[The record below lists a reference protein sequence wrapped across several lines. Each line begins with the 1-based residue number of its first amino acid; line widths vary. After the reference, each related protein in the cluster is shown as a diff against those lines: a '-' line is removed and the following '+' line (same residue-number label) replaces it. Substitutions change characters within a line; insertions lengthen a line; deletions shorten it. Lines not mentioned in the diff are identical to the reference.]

1 VVDRDLVP
9 REWVIG
15 ADDDL
20 ADAEDRFSVFS
31 IQHKEIS
38 GLVAGVGY
46 ASANPELQRRIK
58 VMKYLLSGV
67 AIVAALAIVSPASA
81 QDRPAHGGYQGGSGA
96 PASTQNGAVGG
107 YQGGSGAPAS
117 TQNGAVGG
125 YQGGSGAPA
134 STQNGAVGGYQG
146 ASHARHVSHGKA
158 MKGGTQLTGDMAN
171 QLNQEE
177 LARLQAGNYS
187 DPPVPPGTMPSAR

>member
-1 VVDRDLVP
+1 VPSIDPRELAGGAAKDRDAVIVAELRDRQDVVDRDLVP

-46 ASANPELQRRIK
+46 ALANSELQRRIK

-81 QDRPAHGGYQGGSGA
+81 QDRPAHGGYQG
-96 PASTQNGAVGG
+96 V
-107 YQGGSGAPAS
+107 
-117 TQNGAVGG
+117 
-125 YQGGSGAPA
+125 SGAPA

-146 ASHARHVSHGKA
+146 ASAGSRHARHVSHGKA
-158 MKGGTQLTGDMAN
+158 MKGGTQLTGDTAN